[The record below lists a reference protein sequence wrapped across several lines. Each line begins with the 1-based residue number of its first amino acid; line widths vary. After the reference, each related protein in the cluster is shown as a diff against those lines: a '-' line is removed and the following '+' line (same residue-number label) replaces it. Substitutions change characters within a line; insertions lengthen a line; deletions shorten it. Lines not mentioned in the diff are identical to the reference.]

1 MNNITL
7 NNRLNSVKDTVNE
20 KKLKRYAL
28 DDPSEQVREIAV
40 SKIKDPIILSHIVQN
55 DRSVN
60 VAKKAV
66 RNIDDEYELKR
77 LFIMMSKNGVEYDE
91 EIYKEIINKVTDIEY
106 LIEMIK
112 VNYFTEI
119 LEKINAKNPKIIFS
133 LKNKVITKIDE
144 EFLIK
149 YVYSQK
155 KLKQIALNEDYYYYY
170 PYRKLAIQHITD
182 NDFLVKLALT
192 DLDWGIRRDATKH
205 ILNQDVLAE
214 IASTDRN
221 DNVQIEALKRI
232 KNPEILLELL
242 LNKSS
247 YVVSKLINRINDQPS
262 LLEITLSTGGTK
274 ENLNEETKI
283 LYDALRK
290 EVG

>member
-7 NNRLNSVKDTVNE
+7 NNRLNSVNDTVSE

-40 SKIKDPIILSHIVQN
+40 SKIKDQIVLSHIVQN
-55 DRSVN
+55 DKSIN

-66 RNIDDEYELKR
+66 QNIDDEYELKR
-77 LFIMMSKNGVEYDE
+77 LFIMMSKSGSKYDG
-91 EIYKEIINKVTDIEY
+91 EIFQEIINKVTDIEY

-112 VNYFTEI
+112 VNFFTEI
-119 LEKINAKNPKIIFS
+119 LEKINDKNPKIIFS
-133 LKNKVITKIDE
+133 LKDKRISKKNE

-149 YVYSQK
+149 HAYSQK
-155 KLKQIALNEDYYYYY
+155 KLKQIALNKDYYY
-170 PYRKLAIQHITD
+170 YRKLAIQHITD
-182 NDFLVKLALT
+182 NDFLVKIALT
-192 DLDWGIRRDATKH
+192 DLDWRVRREATKH

-214 IASTDRN
+214 IASTDI
-221 DNVQIEALKRI
+221 DDDVQIEALKRI

-247 YVVSKLINRINDQPS
+247 YVVSKLTNRINDQPS
-262 LLEITLSTGGTK
+262 LLEIALSTGGTK
-274 ENLNEETKI
+274 EKLNEETKI
-283 LYDALRK
+283 LYETLNK
-290 EVG
+290 ERWAE